1 MKIYTVFLSLIFCI
15 FVNSQSFVDECKEF
29 NALINKNFAEY
40 KFNRP
45 DVEQFQRVYW
55 IVDDMSYGVNNI
67 FQYKRSKSN
76 NLYVDIVSPQVSQIH
91 MITFGEEV
99 YSINKLLVSKM
110 TDEEIDDEVDRSNDL
125 KEDLEIV
132 IIDNEGNLNEHL
144 IQYIFEEGYFLPT
157 HFDLMSVEK
166 VDSASS
172 SYKSR
177 FRTTIEYSLI
187 GFDEIAK
194 NVIQKLDLDTD
205 IASILCNYSES
216 EFKLLKL
223 WVPELINPN
232 IVSLEGDSTEVSYK
246 IVYKKFFD
254 EENIENFGASIIQI
268 TDSIATFK
276 GNFNYKSFPFDKQT
290 LTYNFESAG
299 GGQFVIPFFDYYTSL
314 SNNINLYDWTIKN
327 YQLKSYISKN
337 LYDENTIGIAYE
349 IDIERNF
356 IYFITKI
363 YLPIIIIL
371 LMSFS
376 VLWIKP
382 SSLDSRLQV
391 GVVCFLALITFTFI
405 VDQELPKLS
414 YLTIMDLVI
423 LTSYVFAA
431 ITTIESIYIA
441 RYVNDYDNALKID
454 SLFKKL
460 LPIGYFLILFI
471 IIFISI
477 SANPNTIEALKAT
490 T

>member
-15 FVNSQSFVDECKEF
+15 FVNSQSLIDECKELDT
-29 NALINKNFAEY
+29 LINNNFAEFE
-40 KFNRP
+40 FNRP
-45 DVEQFQRVYW
+45 DVDQFDRVYW
-55 IVDDMSYGVNNI
+55 VIDDMSYGVNNPI
-67 FQYKRSKSN
+67 QYKRSKSN
-76 NLYVDIVSPQVSQIH
+76 NLYVDIVSPEVSQIH
-91 MITFGEEV
+91 MIGFGEEV
-99 YSINKLLVSKM
+99 YSINGLLVSKM
-110 TDEEIDDEVDRSNDL
+110 TDEEIDDEVGRLNDL

-132 IIDNEGNLNEHL
+132 IIDIEGNLNGHV
-144 IQYIFEEGYFLPT
+144 IQYTFEQGYFLPT
-157 HFDLMSVEK
+157 HFDLMSIEK

-177 FRTTIEYSLI
+177 FRTTIEYSLM
-187 GFDEIAK
+187 GLDEIAK
-194 NVIQKLDLDTD
+194 ELIQKLNLDSEH
-205 IASILCNYSES
+205 IGQCNYSQS
-216 EFKLLKL
+216 EFTLLKL

-246 IVYKKFFD
+246 IVYAKFFD

-299 GGQFVIPFFDYYTSL
+299 GGPFAIPFFDYGTSL
-314 SNNINLYDWTIKN
+314 SNKIKLYDWTIKN
-327 YQLKSYISKN
+327 YQLKSYISNN
-337 LYDENTIGIAYE
+337 LYDENTIGISYE

-460 LPIGYFLILFI
+460 LPIGYLLMLFI
-471 IIFISI
+471 IIFVSI